1 MMGRVTIN
9 QSSDVSS
16 TSVSNIFID
25 EYLGEANDA
34 QIKIYIYLL
43 RMMSANL
50 PTSVSDLADKFNHTE
65 KDVLRSLRYWEKLG
79 LISLEY
85 DSANHL
91 TSIHMEDVVP
101 HKLAQKQAKSRITA
115 DDTAVSMPAPKA
127 DNIRQM
133 QVQVPESKVPKKP
146 VYTPEQLA
154 SFQED
159 DNISPLLFIAEQYF
173 GRTLNPTEMSTI
185 FYIHDELQFSDDL
198 LDYLMQYCIDHHKK
212 DFRYMEK
219 VAINWAEA
227 GITSSKQARSQT
239 YKYDESILDI
249 MKALGMENAPTDKE
263 VSFISRWQGEYSFSM
278 PIIMEACDRTVM
290 STQKNR
296 LKYCDSILR
305 NWYENSVK
313 TKSDIT
319 RLDANFSATT
329 SRARQVKKVSAIDMN
344 NRFNQF
350 KQSTAYNF
358 DELEQQ
364 ILDN

>member
-1 MMGRVTIN
+1 MGRVTIN
-9 QSSDVSS
+9 QNTGVSS

-34 QIKIYIYLL
+34 QIKIYLYLL

-85 DSANHL
+85 DESGLL
-91 TSIHMEDVVP
+91 TSVHMEDVVP
-101 HKLAQKQAKSRITA
+101 HKTIKKRKETSPVQETIMEAPAKIAPIRQI
-115 DDTAVSMPAPKA
+115 SMPASTTPVKPAYTA
-127 DNIRQM
+127 D
-133 QVQVPESKVPKKP
+133 
-146 VYTPEQLA
+146 QLE
-154 SFQED
+154 SFQQD
-159 DNISPLLFIAEQYF
+159 VNLSPLLFIAEQYF
-173 GRTLNPTEMSTI
+173 GRTLNPTEMTTI
-185 FYIHDELQFSDDL
+185 LYIHDELHFSADL
-198 LDYLMQYCIDHHKK
+198 IDFLMQYCVDHHKK

-219 VAINWAEA
+219 VAINWAEM
-227 GITSSKQARSQT
+227 GITTPKQARQQT
-239 YKYDESILDI
+239 YKYDESVLDI

-263 VSFISRWQGEYSFSM
+263 VSYISRWQGEYSFSM

-290 STQKNR
+290 STQRNR

-305 NWYENSVK
+305 NWYENNVK

-319 RLDANFSATT
+319 RLDANFS
-329 SRARQVKKVSAIDMN
+329 SNIARERNNKKVSSIDMK

-350 KQSTAYNF
+350 QQSTAYDF
-358 DELEQQ
+358 DELEKQL
-364 ILDN
+364 LDN